1 MGFLPEL
8 KINGKQFAQLT
19 PMLVYLSQIGKM
31 DKLNPM
37 EEFKSGMMIQTATD
51 VIVGSEGFQLTR
63 KKISGYA
70 LAYQNQALNVQS
82 ESKLEATR
90 WKPDKVGPAFGVVGG
105 LKDQPRDK
113 QCAAFHKKAI
123 EGLKGL
129 K

>member
-51 VIVGSEGFQLTR
+51 AFVGSEGFQPS
-63 KKISGYA
+63 KNADQSKSGFEQPIS
-70 LAYQNQALNVQS
+70 V
-82 ESKLEATR
+82 
-90 WKPDKVGPAFGVVGG
+90 
-105 LKDQPRDK
+105 
-113 QCAAFHKKAI
+113 
-123 EGLKGL
+123 
-129 K
+129 

>member
-51 VIVGSEGFQLTR
+51 AFVGSEGFLTE
-63 KKISGYA
+63 KA
-70 LAYQNQALNVQS
+70 LSVQINKNQALNVQS
-82 ESKLEATR
+82 ESKLEPTR

-129 K
+129 E

>member
-51 VIVGSEGFQLTR
+51 AFVGSEGFQQL
-63 KKISGYA
+63 KFNLLLK
-70 LAYQNQALNVQS
+70 LNTLLLGQS
-82 ESKLEATR
+82 KS
-90 WKPDKVGPAFGVVGG
+90 AF
-105 LKDQPRDK
+105 K
-113 QCAAFHKKAI
+113 QSIRA
-123 EGLKGL
+123 
-129 K
+129 

>member
-1 MGFLPEL
+1 
-8 KINGKQFAQLT
+8 
-19 PMLVYLSQIGKM
+19 M
-31 DKLNPM
+31 DKLDPM

-82 ESKLEATR
+82 ESKLEATH

>member
-51 VIVGSEGFQLTR
+51 AFVGSEGFQLTL
-63 KKISGYA
+63 SGSA
-70 LAYQNQALNVQS
+70 NQIQALSSQS
-82 ESKLEATR
+82 ESKLKATR

-105 LKDQPRDK
+105 LKDKSRDE

-123 EGLKGL
+123 EGLKGW
-129 K
+129 KSFFF